1 MASTPSR
8 EPEFRPIEVMVKDHP
23 GGAGIAG
30 ARVRA
35 TYAYSGLSSSVTT
48 CDDGTAT
55 VPLLY
60 CDKEPMQVEA
70 VAPGYHA
77 EAVNEYQPD
86 KEHFKLG
93 FKLLPMESDWEQ
105 IIVPLRA
112 SDQGGSV
119 SHAVVGQ
126 LQISGSNFH
135 LTHNGEVSVNGC
147 VATWHSITIGKDY
160 DLLKPD
166 GTELTIRFLEI
177 GPKFSVTLEY
187 SPPKEHHC
195 GP

>member
-1 MASTPSR
+1 MVAIASQER
-8 EPEFRPIEVMVKDHP
+8 ELRPIEVLVKDT

-30 ARVRA
+30 AHVRA

-77 EAVNEYQPD
+77 EAVTEYQPD
-86 KEHFKLG
+86 KEDFKLG
-93 FKLLPMESDWEQ
+93 LKLLPLESDWEQ
-105 IIVPLRA
+105 VTVPLRA
-112 SDQGGSV
+112 PDGRGNV
-119 SHAVVGQ
+119 NHPIVGQ

-135 LTHNGEVSVNGC
+135 ITDNGDVSVNGF
-147 VATWHSITIGKDY
+147 VATWHKIGIGKDY
-160 DLLKPD
+160 KLLKPN
-166 GTELTIRFLEI
+166 GSELTIRFLEI
-177 GPKFSVTLEY
+177 NPKFFVTLEH
-187 SPPKEHHC
+187 SPAKQHDCAP
-195 GP
+195 

>member
-1 MASTPSR
+1 LVAIASQER
-8 EPEFRPIEVMVKDHP
+8 ELRPIEVLVKDT

-30 ARVRA
+30 AHVRA
-35 TYAYSGLSSSVTT
+35 TYAYSGLSSSVMT

-86 KEHFKLG
+86 KEDFKLG
-93 FKLLPMESDWEQ
+93 LKLLPLESDWEQ
-105 IIVPLRA
+105 VTVPLRA
-112 SDQGGSV
+112 PDGRGNV
-119 SHAVVGQ
+119 NHPIVGQ

-135 LTHNGEVSVNGC
+135 ITDNGDVSVNGF
-147 VATWHSITIGKDY
+147 VATWHKIGIGKDY
-160 DLLKPD
+160 KLLKPN
-166 GTELTIRFLEI
+166 GSELTIRFLEI
-177 GPKFSVTLEY
+177 NPKFFVTLEH
-187 SPPKEHHC
+187 SPAKQHDCAP
-195 GP
+195 

>member
-1 MASTPSR
+1 MATMPSR
-8 EPEFRPIEVMVKDHP
+8 EPEFRPIKVIVEDP
-23 GGAGIAG
+23 RGAGIA
-30 ARVRA
+30 AAPVRA

-77 EAVNEYQPD
+77 EAVSEYQPD
-86 KEHFKLG
+86 KEHFELR
-93 FKLLPMESDWEQ
+93 FKLLPMESDWDQ

-112 SDQGGSV
+112 SDQGGNV
-119 SHAVVGQ
+119 SHAVVGK

-135 LTHNGEVSVNGC
+135 LTHNGEVSVNSC
-147 VATWHSITIGKDY
+147 VATWHGITIGKDY

-177 GPKFSVTLEY
+177 RPKFSVTLEY

-195 GP
+195 AP

>member
-1 MASTPSR
+1 LVAIASQER
-8 EPEFRPIEVMVKDHP
+8 ELRPIEVVVKDP

-30 ARVRA
+30 AHVRA

-77 EAVNEYQPD
+77 EAVTEYQPD
-86 KEHFKLG
+86 KEDFKLG
-93 FKLLPMESDWEQ
+93 LKLLPLESDWEQ
-105 IIVPLRA
+105 VTVPLRA
-112 SDQGGSV
+112 PDGRGNV
-119 SHAVVGQ
+119 NHPIVGQ

-135 LTHNGEVSVNGC
+135 ITDNGDVSVNGF
-147 VATWHSITIGKDY
+147 VATWHKIGIGKDY
-160 DLLKPD
+160 KLLKPN
-166 GTELTIRFLEI
+166 GSELTIRFLEI
-177 GPKFSVTLEY
+177 NPKFFVTLEH
-187 SPPKEHHC
+187 SPAKQHDCAP
-195 GP
+195 

>member
-1 MASTPSR
+1 LVAIASQER
-8 EPEFRPIEVMVKDHP
+8 ELRPIEVLVKDT

-30 ARVRA
+30 AHVRA

-77 EAVNEYQPD
+77 EAVTEYQPD
-86 KEHFKLG
+86 KEDFKLG
-93 FKLLPMESDWEQ
+93 LKLLPLESDWEQ
-105 IIVPLRA
+105 VTVPLRA
-112 SDQGGSV
+112 PDGRGNV
-119 SHAVVGQ
+119 NHPIVGQ

-135 LTHNGEVSVNGC
+135 ITDNGDVSVNGF
-147 VATWHSITIGKDY
+147 VATWHKIGIGKDY
-160 DLLKPD
+160 KLLKPN
-166 GTELTIRFLEI
+166 GSELTIRFLEI
-177 GPKFSVTLEY
+177 NPKFFVTLEH
-187 SPPKEHHC
+187 SPAKQHDCAP
-195 GP
+195 